1 MEGEFIVKKI
11 YSMLFVLTLLFAL
24 AACNSEEE
32 AKKEAEK
39 EAPDTE
45 EQAKETEKVEEVEVA
60 SAVDPRLQEP
70 TEDTVCEMCN
80 MVVYQKDH
88 EMGKFSAQAIKA
100 DGSIAFY
107 DDIGCLL
114 NAELAHNE
122 TNEKFVRD
130 FNTLEWVLVDNAT
143 IVKTDLKTP
152 MNWGYAFFK
161 EEADAQK
168 FIDENEGYKV
178 VELETVK
185 QEAKERREAK
195 LKKQAEQQ
203 GQGNGEGMQH
213 GQH

>member
-1 MEGEFIVKKI
+1 
-11 YSMLFVLTLLFAL
+11 MLFVLTLLFAL

-45 EQAKETEKVEEVEVA
+45 EQAKETEEVEEVEVA

-70 TEDTVCEMCN
+70 TEDTICEMCN

-143 IVKTDLKTP
+143 
-152 MNWGYAFFK
+152 
-161 EEADAQK
+161 
-168 FIDENEGYKV
+168 
-178 VELETVK
+178 
-185 QEAKERREAK
+185 
-195 LKKQAEQQ
+195 
-203 GQGNGEGMQH
+203 
-213 GQH
+213 

>member
-1 MEGEFIVKKI
+1 MKKV
-11 YSMLFVLTLLFAL
+11 YSFLFVLTLLFAL
-24 AACNSEEE
+24 AACNSEEG
-32 AKKEAEK
+32 AKTDTEK
-39 EAPDTE
+39 DAPDTE
-45 EQAKETEKVEEVEVA
+45 EQVKDTEKVEDVEVA
-60 SAVDPRLQEP
+60 STVDPRLQEP
-70 TEDTVCEMCN
+70 TADTLCEMCN
-80 MVVYQKDH
+80 MTVYEKDH
-88 EMGKFSAQAIKA
+88 EMGKYSAQAIKA
-100 DGSIAFY
+100 DGSNAFY

-130 FNTLEWVLVDNAT
+130 FNTLQWVLVDDAT

-195 LKKQAEQQ
+195 MKKQAEQQ
-203 GQGNGEGMQH
+203 GNGEEMNMEH